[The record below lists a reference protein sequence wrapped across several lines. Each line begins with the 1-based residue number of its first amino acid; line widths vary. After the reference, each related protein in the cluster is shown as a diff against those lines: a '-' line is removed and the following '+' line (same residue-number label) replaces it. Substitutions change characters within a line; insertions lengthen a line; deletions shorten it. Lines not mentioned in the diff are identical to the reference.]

1 MTAKG
6 GGRAGWLLVGGLVL
20 AGCSGGGT
28 ADPTTAPVTEPAPAP
43 TTSAAVTTTTSRYKW
58 TPEQQAV
65 VDAYVGFDRAFHNA
79 YSAPTLDLTELARYS
94 AGQLF
99 ENNKIMLMDARD
111 VQGYRSRPGPQNLAQ
126 VVVYQVDEKDG
137 RRYARVCVV
146 DDEVVFRT
154 QDGSILNDK
163 VETRRIGA
171 QIERVDGQYKVTG
184 KETVQTW
191 PGAELA
197 TCLAD

>member
-6 GGRAGWLLVGGLVL
+6 GGRAGWLLVGALVL

-79 YSAPTLDLTELARYS
+79 YSAPTLDFTELARYS

-111 VQGYRSRPGPQNLAQ
+111 VQGYRSRPGPHNLAQ
-126 VVVYQVDEKDG
+126 VVVYRIGDRDG
-137 RRYARVCVV
+137 RTYIEACIV
-146 DDEVVFRT
+146 DDTVLV
-154 QDGSILNDK
+154 QKDGSILNDK
-163 VETRRIGA
+163 VKTRRIGA
-171 QIERVDGQYKVTG
+171 QIETVDGQLKVTG
-184 KETVQTW
+184 QDVAQRW
-191 PGAELA
+191 DGAELA
-197 TCLAD
+197 TCLAE